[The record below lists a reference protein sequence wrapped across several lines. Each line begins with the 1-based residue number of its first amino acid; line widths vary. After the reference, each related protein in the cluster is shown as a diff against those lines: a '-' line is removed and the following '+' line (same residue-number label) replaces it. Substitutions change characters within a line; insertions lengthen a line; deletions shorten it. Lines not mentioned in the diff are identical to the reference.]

1 MTDKTRPQWVDGQ
14 PANLSAAALDALMW
28 LQLFAAVLDSAYH
41 LPTNHETNR
50 ALLSSA
56 IMNLTRQVEAA

>member
-1 MTDKTRPQWVDGQ
+1 MTGNTRPQWVDGQ
-14 PANLSAAALDALMW
+14 PVNLPAAALDALMW

-56 IMNLTRQVEAA
+56 INNLTQQVEG